1 MTPSYIRWWSDTK
14 KLFSCLDFFKKK
26 VNVFML
32 TGMQIAVIGGD
43 ARQLEII
50 RKLTELDA
58 RLSLIGFEQLDH
70 AFTGAV
76 KEKLDD
82 VDFLNM
88 DTLILPV
95 PGTNLAGQVET
106 IFSNEKVILT
116 SDILMNTPEHCM
128 VYSGISNSYLNG
140 ITKQAKRTL
149 IQLFERDDVAI
160 YNSIP
165 TVEGTIMMAIQH
177 TDFTIH
183 GSNITV
189 LGLGRVGMSVAR
201 TFAALGAKVKVGAR
215 KSEHLARITE
225 MGLEPFHFNELE
237 GVVKDVDILIN
248 TVPFLIV
255 SATIISK
262 MPAHTLIIDLASKPG
277 GTDFRYAE
285 KRGIKALLAPG
296 LPGIVAPKTAGQIL
310 ANVLT
315 QLLQDDFSKRKGKGK

>member
-1 MTPSYIRWWSDTK
+1 
-14 KLFSCLDFFKKK
+14 
-26 VNVFML
+26 ML

-58 RLSLIGFEQLDH
+58 RISLIGFEQLDH

-76 KEKLDD
+76 KEKMDE
-82 VDFLNM
+82 VDFSNI
-88 DTLILPV
+88 DAIILPV
-95 PGTNLAGQVET
+95 PGANLEGQVET
-106 IFSNEKVILT
+106 IFSNEKVVLT
-116 SDILMNTPEHCM
+116 EEMLVKTPEHCTI
-128 VYSGISNSYLNG
+128 YSGISNGYLNG
-140 ITKQAKRTL
+140 ITKQSKRPL
-149 IQLFERDDVAI
+149 VQLFERDDVAI

-183 GSNITV
+183 GSNVTV
-189 LGLGRVGMSVAR
+189 LGLGRCGMSVAR

-225 MGLEPFHFNELE
+225 MGLTPFHLNDL
-237 GVVKDVDILIN
+237 VNQVKDTDILIN
-248 TVPFLIV
+248 TAPHLIV
-255 SATIISK
+255 TALVISQ
-262 MPAHTLIIDLASKPG
+262 MPSHTLIIDLASKPG

-310 ANVLT
+310 ANVLA
-315 QLLQDDFSKRKGKGK
+315 QLLEEDLHRRKGKVK

>member
-1 MTPSYIRWWSDTK
+1 
-14 KLFSCLDFFKKK
+14 
-26 VNVFML
+26 ML

-50 RKLTELDA
+50 RRLTELDA
-58 RLSLIGFEQLDH
+58 RISLIGFEQLDH

-76 KEKLDD
+76 KEKLDE
-82 VDFLNM
+82 VDFSNM
-88 DTLILPV
+88 DALILPV
-95 PGTNLAGQVET
+95 PGTNLEGVVET
-106 IFSNEKVILT
+106 IFSNERVILKEEM
-116 SDILMNTPEHCM
+116 LLNTPEHCTI
-128 VYSGISNSYLNG
+128 YSGISNSYLTG
-140 ITKQAKRTL
+140 ITKQAKRQL
-149 IQLFERDDVAI
+149 VQLFERDDVAI

-189 LGLGRVGMSVAR
+189 LGLGRCGMSVAR

-225 MGLEPFHFNELE
+225 MALTPFHFKDLE
-237 GVVKDVDILIN
+237 REVRDTDILIN
-248 TVPFLIV
+248 TVPYPIV
-255 SATIISK
+255 TANVISK

-310 ANVLT
+310 ANVLA
-315 QLLQDDFSKRKGKGK
+315 QLLEEELRKRKGKGK

>member
-1 MTPSYIRWWSDTK
+1 
-14 KLFSCLDFFKKK
+14 
-26 VNVFML
+26 ML

-43 ARQLEII
+43 ARQLEIV

-58 RLSLIGFEQLDH
+58 KLSLVGFEQLDH

-76 KEKLDD
+76 KEKIDE
-82 VDFLNM
+82 VDFSNI
-88 DTLILPV
+88 DSIILPV
-95 PGTNLAGQVET
+95 PGTNLEGQVET
-106 IFSNEKVILT
+106 IFSNEKVCLVEEM
-116 SDILMNTPEHCM
+116 LLKTPPHCS
-128 VYSGISNSYLNG
+128 VYSGITNSYLSG
-140 ITKQAKRTL
+140 ITKKANRRL
-149 IQLFERDDVAI
+149 VQLFERDDVAI

-183 GSNITV
+183 GSNIVV

-201 TFAALGAKVKVGAR
+201 TFSALGASVKVGAR
-215 KSEHLARITE
+215 KSEHIARITE
-225 MGLEPFHFNELE
+225 MGLIPFHLNELDQN
-237 GVVKDVDILIN
+237 VRDVDICIN
-248 TVPFLIV
+248 TIPHHIV
-255 SATIISK
+255 SASVISK

-310 ANVLT
+310 ANVLS
-315 QLLQDDFSKRKGKGK
+315 QLLSEDLQTRKGKAT

>member
-1 MTPSYIRWWSDTK
+1 MIRDK
-14 KLFSCLDFFKKK
+14 NSCLDFVEKK
-26 VNVFML
+26 VNDFML

-76 KEKLDD
+76 KEKLDE
-82 VDFLNM
+82 VDFSNM
-88 DTLILPV
+88 DALILPV
-95 PGTNLAGQVET
+95 PGTNLEGQVET

-116 SDILMNTPEHCM
+116 SDMLMKTPEHCTI
-128 VYSGISNSYLNG
+128 YSGISNSYLSG
-140 ITKQAKRTL
+140 ITNESKRHL
-149 IQLFERDDVAI
+149 VQLFERDDVAI

-183 GSNITV
+183 GSNIAV

-201 TFAALGAKVKVGAR
+201 TFHALGAKIKVGAR
-215 KSEHLARITE
+215 KTEHLARITE
-225 MGLEPFHFNELE
+225 MGLTPFHLNNIEKE
-237 GVVKDVDILIN
+237 VRDSDIVIN
-248 TVPFLIV
+248 TIPLLIV
-255 SATIISK
+255 TATVISK
-262 MPAHTLIIDLASKPG
+262 LPAHTLIIDLASKPG

-310 ANVLT
+310 ANTLA
-315 QLLQDDFSKRKGKGK
+315 QLLQDDLGKRKGKAK

>member
-1 MTPSYIRWWSDTK
+1 
-14 KLFSCLDFFKKK
+14 
-26 VNVFML
+26 ML

-76 KEKLDD
+76 KEKLDE
-82 VDFLNM
+82 VDFSNM
-88 DTLILPV
+88 DALILPV
-95 PGTNLAGQVET
+95 PGTNLEGHVET

-116 SDILMNTPEHCM
+116 AEMLLKTPEHCTI
-128 VYSGISNSYLNG
+128 YSGISNTFLNG
-140 ITKQAKRTL
+140 ITKEANRPL
-149 IQLFERDDVAI
+149 VQLFERDDVAI

-201 TFAALGAKVKVGAR
+201 TFHALGAKIKVGAR
-215 KSEHLARITE
+215 KTEHLARITE
-225 MGLEPFHFNELE
+225 MGLTPFHLNEIE
-237 GVVKDVDILIN
+237 HQVKDTDILIN
-248 TVPFLIV
+248 TIPLLIV
-255 SATIISK
+255 TASVISK

-310 ANVLT
+310 ANVLA
-315 QLLQDDFSKRKGKGK
+315 QLLQDDLGKRKGIIK

>member
-1 MTPSYIRWWSDTK
+1 
-14 KLFSCLDFFKKK
+14 
-26 VNVFML
+26 ML

-76 KEKLDD
+76 KEKLDE
-82 VDFLNM
+82 VDFSNM
-88 DTLILPV
+88 DALILPV
-95 PGTNLAGQVET
+95 PGTNLEGQVET

-116 SDILMNTPEHCM
+116 SDMLMKTPEHCTI
-128 VYSGISNSYLNG
+128 YSGISNSYLSG
-140 ITKQAKRTL
+140 ITNESKRHL
-149 IQLFERDDVAI
+149 VQLFERDDVAI

-183 GSNITV
+183 GSNIAV

-201 TFAALGAKVKVGAR
+201 TFHALGAKIKVGAR
-215 KSEHLARITE
+215 KTEHLARITE
-225 MGLEPFHFNELE
+225 MGLTPFHLNNIEKE
-237 GVVKDVDILIN
+237 VRDSDIVIN
-248 TVPFLIV
+248 TIPLLIV
-255 SATIISK
+255 TASVISK
-262 MPAHTLIIDLASKPG
+262 LPAHTLIIDLASKPG

-310 ANVLT
+310 ANTLA
-315 QLLQDDFSKRKGKGK
+315 QLLQDDLGKRKGKAK